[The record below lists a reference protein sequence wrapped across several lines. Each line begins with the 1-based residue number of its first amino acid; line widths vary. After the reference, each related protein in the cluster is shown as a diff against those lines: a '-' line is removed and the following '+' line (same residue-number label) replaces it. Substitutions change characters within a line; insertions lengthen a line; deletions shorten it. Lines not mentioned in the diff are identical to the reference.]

1 MGRLK
6 APTGQETRGSMREE
20 EIRVYDRRKKARVP
34 VQTAAAK
41 WMRTLYD
48 TRPGNWL
55 LWALIKRRC
64 VSAIY
69 GRYCRT
75 RHSRRAAQ
83 ALIDQYGLDMSAYAP
98 FETYRDFFIR
108 QKRDVAFPQGDRL
121 GSIAESFL
129 TAWEHIDPAR
139 LYQVKDSTYTLAR
152 LLGDEETA
160 QVYEGGTLLRF
171 RLAPHHYHHLHLF
184 DEAEVTR
191 LYDVKGAYYSVHPM
205 AAVRI
210 AELYCKN
217 KRRVVHLNTTHFG
230 RVVLV
235 EVGATMVAGIHNPFA
250 VGDTVHRGQD
260 GGYFEPGGSM
270 LLLLFAPGTVQIC
283 QDILEQSKE
292 EIETMVSV
300 GERIGTRVGH

>member
-1 MGRLK
+1 
-6 APTGQETRGSMREE
+6 MREE
-20 EIRVYDRRKKARVP
+20 EICVYDRRAKAQVP

-48 TRPGNWL
+48 TRPGNLL
-55 LWALIKRRC
+55 LWALIKRKC
-64 VSAIY
+64 VSALY

-75 RHSRRAAQ
+75 RRSRRAAQ
-83 ALIDQYGLDMSAYAP
+83 QLIEQYGLDMSEYPP

-108 QKRDVAFPQGDRL
+108 QKREVAFPPGDGL
-121 GSIAESFL
+121 GAVAESFL

-152 LLGDEETA
+152 LLGDERTA
-160 QVYEGGTLLRF
+160 AAYEGGTLLRF

-184 DEAEVTR
+184 DEATVTR
-191 LYDVKGAYYSVHPM
+191 MYDVKGAYYSVHPM
-205 AAVRI
+205 AAVRV

-217 KRRVVHLNTTHFG
+217 KRRVVHLQTAHFG

-250 VGDTVHRGQD
+250 VGDVVHRGQD

-283 QDILEQSKE
+283 QDILLQSKSGR
-292 EIETMVSV
+292 ETMVSV
-300 GERIGTRVGH
+300 GERIGARGGH

>member
-1 MGRLK
+1 MGM
-6 APTGQETRGSMREE
+6 RGSMREE
-20 EIRVYDRRKKARVP
+20 EIFVYDRHKRKRVA
-34 VQTAAAK
+34 VETASAG
-41 WMRTLYD
+41 WMRTLYQ
-48 TRPGNWL
+48 TRPGNLL
-55 LWALIKRRC
+55 LWALVKRRC
-64 VSAIY
+64 VSAVY

-75 RHSRRAAQ
+75 RRSRRAAQ

-108 QKRDVAFPQGDRL
+108 QKREVPFVQGDGL
-121 GSIAESFL
+121 GSIAESFV
-129 TAWEHIDPAR
+129 TAWERIDAGR

-152 LLGDEETA
+152 LLGDEQTA
-160 QVYEGGTLLRF
+160 QAYEGGTLLRF

-184 DEAEVTR
+184 DEAKVTR
-191 LYDVKGAYYSVHPM
+191 MYDVKGTYYSVHPM
-205 AAVRI
+205 AAVRV

-217 KRRVVHLNTTHFG
+217 KRRVVHFDTAHFG

-235 EVGATMVAGIHNPFA
+235 EVGATMVASIHNPFA

-270 LLLLFAPGTVQIC
+270 LLLLFAPGTVKIC
-283 QDILEQSKE
+283 SDILEQSKE

-300 GERIGTRVGH
+300 GERIGTGVED